1 MFMILR
7 KDLKKII
14 FLGWN
19 CIFGSFCAPVQS
31 AHSQSVVD
39 SSGTGLI
46 AVKLDSVFGIQ
57 KSNINAVHISSVSK
71 LPLTS
76 LQQFLKANNTG
87 LFVNEPSGEPGVKQP
102 MFFRGISRPMLSET
116 DVFQNQPLVVVDGI
130 PMIGEHPFAYAVQS
144 YDLERI
150 GPATNLFSNINID
163 LIESIE
169 VLKDVAATAL
179 YGPNAAHG
187 VIVVKTKAYKADK
200 TNRITV
206 NMYTGLA
213 QKPQVTTING
223 NFENNFRQQFYD
235 LYSSNG
241 QYDEGDSYPLYLSDS
256 LNTNY
261 FGRSD
266 WTDSY
271 YNNGFLHNLNV
282 NLSGG
287 GPRAN
292 FQFMAGSAQDKGV
305 SDDTKL
311 NKYYAL
317 FGLNMKPIKWMT
329 FSTQANINRMDR
341 NRNRNLRDRFAQMSY
356 FPDLSAPLAPNK
368 VIYDDYLSLYKK
380 GFDDNKTNLVQA
392 YANLQLDF
400 GNFHFLSTGM
410 VDYNEGFRDQFLHS
424 KLMESNSFAS
434 NYYGYNQRALFENKA
449 YYDLEINEKSNLNL
463 LIGNSLQWDTYR
475 YSYAYAYKGVNDFIK
490 VNLLEDD
497 ANNSNYLNPIAFPRE
512 LVFKFIDRIKHNLV
526 SFYGKAT
533 FNYDQKFETSLVLR
547 TDGSSNTQP
556 DARWLFTPSLS
567 SKWNLKNSYF
577 KSNDLLKDL
586 SVRMSLGRIGVTN
599 TFDDVAQG
607 PNYVSQIGFTGNQ
620 IVAGYNGMA
629 ALVRPYESGWVGYDL
644 PWAYTDQGNLGFD
657 FSSTKHNFFVSLD
670 LYLKQTKNQMIA
682 IPAFSEYGYKSSLQ
696 AGMNVQ
702 NVGFDLSLGLDPVKR
717 DQFRWSTVF
726 NISHNQNKL
735 QALPGDLDQ
744 LVIGNT
750 LLQVGKPIDQY
761 WLLTNEGMYQSDA
774 EVPIGMTYN
783 GIALKAGDPK
793 WKDIN
798 GDNRIDDSDR
808 TLQGHKLPVF
818 FGNLRN
824 TVTYGKWD
832 FSFNLYYNIGR
843 KVINQEMANKFDFI
857 NNEGSRNLDAIKE
870 ITFWEKRGDYSKYP
884 LYNPWSTVM
893 GYQMDQDLFLENAS
907 FLKLRSVTLG
917 YNFTSLLNGDK
928 QRIKNGYAYVSA
940 NNLLTLTSYSGVD
953 PETINY
959 SGYDNGAALRIPRMY
974 TVGVKFDF

>member
-1 MFMILR
+1 MYMILR

-19 CIFGSFCAPVQS
+19 CIFGCLHVVAQN
-31 AHSQSVVD
+31 QENQQVVD
-39 SSGTGLI
+39 SLGASL
-46 AVKLDSVFGIQ
+46 AEVKLDSVFGIPR
-57 KSNINAVHISSVSK
+57 SEINAVSISSVST

-87 LFVNEPSGEPGVKQP
+87 LFINESSGEPGTKQP
-102 MFFRGISRPMLSET
+102 MFFRGISRPLLSES
-116 DVFQNQPLVVVDGI
+116 DVFQNQPLVVIDGV

-150 GPATNLFSNINID
+150 GPATNLLTNINID

-200 TNRITV
+200 TNRIAV
-206 NMYTGLA
+206 NMYTGFA

-223 NFENNFRQQFYD
+223 DFENKFRQQFYD

-261 FGRSD
+261 FGKSD

-271 YNNGFLHNLNV
+271 YNNALLHNINT

-292 FQFMAGSAQDKGV
+292 FQFMAGSSQDKGV
-305 SDDTKL
+305 ADHTKL

-317 FGLNMKPIKWMT
+317 FGLNMKPLKWMT
-329 FSTQANINRMDR
+329 FTTQANINRTDR
-341 NRNRNLRDRFAQMSY
+341 NRNRNLRDRFAQMAY

-368 VIYDDYLSLYKK
+368 LIYDDYLSLYNK
-380 GFDDNKTNLVQA
+380 GFDNNKINLAQA
-392 YANLQLDF
+392 FANLQLDF
-400 GNFHFLSTGM
+400 GNLHFLSTGM
-410 VDYNEGFRDQFLHS
+410 VDYNEGYRDQFFHS
-424 KLMESNSFAS
+424 KLMENNSFAS
-434 NYYGYNQRALFENKA
+434 NYNGFNQRALFENKI
-449 YYDLEINEKSNLNL
+449 YYDWKINEKNNLNL
-463 LIGNSLQWDTYR
+463 LVGNTLQWDTYR
-475 YSYAYAYKGVNDFIK
+475 YNYAYAYKGVNDFIK

-497 ANNSNYLNPIAFPRE
+497 SNLENYLNPIAFPRE
-512 LVFKFIDRIKHNLV
+512 LVFKFIDRTRHNMV

-533 FNYDQKFETSLVLR
+533 YDYDQKLETSLVLR
-547 TDGSSNTQP
+547 TDGSSNAQP
-556 DARWLFTPSLS
+556 DSRWLFTPSLS

-577 KSNDLLKDL
+577 QSSDRVKNMAARL
-586 SVRMSLGRIGVTN
+586 SLGRIGLPN

-607 PNYVSQIGFTGNQ
+607 PNYVSQIGYTGNQ

-629 ALVRPYESGWVGYDL
+629 ALVRPYESGWVGYNL

-657 FSSTKHNFFVSLD
+657 FATYKNNFFVSVD
-670 LYLKQTKNQMIA
+670 FYLKQTKNQMIG
-682 IPAFSEYGYKSSLQ
+682 IPAFSEYGYKSNNQ
-696 AGMNVQ
+696 PGMDVQ
-702 NVGFDLSLGLDPVKR
+702 NAGIDFTIGIDPVKR
-717 DQFRWSTVF
+717 DNFTWSTVL

-735 QALPGDLDQ
+735 KALPNGLDQ
-744 LVIGNT
+744 LILGNS
-750 LLQVGKPIDQY
+750 LLQVGKPLDQY
-761 WLLTNEGMYQSDA
+761 WLLNNEGLYQSDA
-774 EVPIGMTYN
+774 EVPLGMTYN
-783 GIALKAGDPK
+783 GIAIKAGDPM
-793 WKDIN
+793 WKDQN
-798 GDNRIDDSDR
+798 GDNRIDDLDR
-808 TLQGHKLPVF
+808 TLQGHKLPTV
-818 FGNLRN
+818 FGNLSNRLI
-824 TVTYGKWD
+824 YGNWD
-832 FSFNLYYNIGR
+832 LNFNLYFNLGR
-843 KVINQEMANKFDFI
+843 KVINQEMANRFDFI

-893 GYQMDQDLFLENAS
+893 PYQLDQDLFLENAS
-907 FLKLRSVTLG
+907 FIKLRSVTLG
-917 YNFTSLLNGDK
+917 YNFTELLNGNKD
-928 QRIKNGYAYVSA
+928 RIKNVYAYVSA

-953 PETINY
+953 PEIIDYT
-959 SGYDNGAALRIPRMY
+959 GYDNGATMRIPRMY
-974 TVGVKFDF
+974 TLGVKFDF